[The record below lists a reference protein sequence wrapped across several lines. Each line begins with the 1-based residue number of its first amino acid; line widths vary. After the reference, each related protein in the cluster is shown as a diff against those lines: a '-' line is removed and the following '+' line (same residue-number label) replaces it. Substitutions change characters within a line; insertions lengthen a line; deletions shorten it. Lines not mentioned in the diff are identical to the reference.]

1 MNAEQRNRIEELF
14 GAYVSAIDEGRLE
27 EWPKLFAE
35 QCRYIVTNRENY
47 QAGMLHGAIYANS
60 NGMLQDRI
68 SALRDANI
76 YESQH
81 YRHIVGSTQIQSVDN
96 NVAKVKSNFLVIRIM
111 HDGDT
116 MMFATGIYLDKIDVS
131 EPTARFIE
139 RLVVCDSEKFDTLLA
154 IPI

>member
-1 MNAEQRNRIEELF
+1 MNAEHRNRIEKLF
-14 GAYVSAIDEGRLE
+14 GEYVSAIDENRLE
-27 EWPKLFAE
+27 DWPALFTE

-47 QAGMLHGAIYANS
+47 QAGMLHGAIYANT
-60 NGMLQDRI
+60 NGMLQDRV

-81 YRHIVGSTQIQSVDN
+81 YRHIVGSTQILSADSE
-96 NVAKVKSNFLVIRIM
+96 VARVKSNFLVIRIM
-111 HDGDT
+111 HDGDAVI
-116 MMFATGIYLDKIDVS
+116 FATGSYLDKIDIS

-139 RLVVCDSEKFDTLLA
+139 RLVVCDSQKIDTLLA